1 MSRPNQHLSAQSL
14 SVQNLSV
21 LRQRIAALDPAP
33 LAKAERLFTLGADAV
48 DQRLGG
54 GLARAALHEIFAAQE
69 NDASAAAGFALMIAM
84 RGGDALKPILWVRED
99 RAARLTGQLYGQGLV
114 ELGIDPDRFILVS
127 APDELATLRAGADSV
142 KCGAVGAVVIEPYGK
157 ARALDLTA
165 TRRLALAAAS
175 SGVLTVVVRVGA
187 EPVAS
192 AAQTRWQVAA
202 AASVAL
208 GGNAP
213 GMGALAVTLL
223 RHRGGTPSFN
233 AFLEWDRDEHIC
245 VEQGGENGAEQALSG
260 YRPALARLRTD
271 SAKAA

>member
-1 MSRPNQHLSAQSL
+1 MSRINQHFSSQRLTAQT
-14 SVQNLSV
+14 LSV
-21 LRQRIAALDPAP
+21 LRQRIAPLEPRP
-33 LAKAERLFTLGADAV
+33 LAKADGLFTLGADGV

-54 GLARAALHEIFAAQE
+54 GLARAALHEVFAAQE
-69 NDASAAAGFALMIAM
+69 NDASAAASFALMIAM

-99 RAARLTGQLYGQGLV
+99 RVERLTGQLYGQGLV
-114 ELGIDPDRFILVS
+114 EFGVDPDRFILVS

-165 TRRLALAAAS
+165 SRRLALAAAS
-175 SGVLTVVVRVGA
+175 SGVLTIVVRVGA
-187 EPVAS
+187 DPVAS

-233 AFLEWDRDEHIC
+233 AFLEWDRDQHIC
-245 VEQGGENGAEQALSG
+245 VEQGGAKGAGQALPR
-260 YRPALARLRTD
+260 YRPAFARLGTD
-271 SAKAA
+271 IAKAA